1 MSESHTSLSL
11 HRNLV
16 VVVFMA
22 LLAACVPNTM
32 RVASTP
38 ASFAATAAVAAI
50 NLTWG
55 ASAGATSYN
64 VKRGT
69 TSGGPYTQLA
79 STSGTTY
86 RDTSVVNGTMYYYV
100 VTSVAADGESTPT
113 GEIAA
118 TPVVQP
124 LAPAT
129 VLARAGDRQITL
141 SWSASTNAATYNVKR
156 SLTRGGPYTQ
166 IASPTGTTYV
176 DTGLINATAYFY
188 VITAVN
194 VAGESPNSRQ
204 VTAVPDVQNPPPTVF
219 GTWTNVTPAGV
230 DLTTPL
236 CSNYGTTNVQA
247 DPAHPSN
254 VYVQFHCQGIWKS
267 TDYGQTWTG
276 PINTGTNGALAG
288 DCSGGITI
296 PPRSVAAVPLI
307 YQTCIRG
314 GAIGFWR
321 SVDGGVSWNRYDVPQ
336 VPGRQDYYGPAV
348 DPYDQNHL
356 LMTGH
361 EFDAYVESFDGGL
374 TWTTFNTLAGMRG
387 GFGRS
392 GWISFIDRGNAVDT
406 RGTWLYTGD
415 FGGGQGTWRTIDSGA
430 TWEQVD
436 SMEHVGNT
444 QIYQPDAGGVVYMA
458 GINSANGNGVLRSRD
473 YGASWSHV
481 GLDKIQSVV
490 LGTSKNLYSLY
501 GYPVGPGGTAD
512 PDFQLGAQPG
522 TGTWVAPG
530 APTTPATLKQGS
542 AQLITINDGT
552 HNILLSAMWN
562 AGIWRYVEP

>member
-1 MSESHTSLSL
+1 MSERHTRLSP
-11 HRNLV
+11 HRNLLV
-16 VVVFMA
+16 VVCMA

-32 RVASTP
+32 RMAATP
-38 ASFAATAAVAAI
+38 QSFAVTAGIAVI
-50 NLTWG
+50 NLSWAG
-55 ASAGATSYN
+55 SAGASGYN

-69 TSGGPYTQLA
+69 VSGGPYTLLA

-86 RDTSVVNGTMYYYV
+86 SDTSVVNGTMYYYV
-100 VTSVAADGESTPT
+100 VTSSAPDGESPAT

-118 TPVVQP
+118 TPVTRP
-124 LAPAT
+124 LPPAT
-129 VLARAGDRQITL
+129 VQARAGDKQITL
-141 SWSASTNAATYNVKR
+141 TWSASTNAASYNVKR
-156 SLTRGGPYTQ
+156 SLTNGGPYTQ
-166 IASPTGTTYV
+166 IASPTTTTYV
-176 DTGLINATAYFY
+176 NTGLINATAYFY

-194 VAGESPNSRQ
+194 AAGESTNSRQ

-219 GTWTNVTPAGV
+219 GTWTNVTPPGV
-230 DLTTPL
+230 DLTTAL

-247 DPAHPSN
+247 DPARPSN

-296 PPRSVAAVPLI
+296 PPRSVAAIPLI
-307 YQTCIRG
+307 YMTCIRG
-314 GAIGFWR
+314 AAIGFWR
-321 SVDGGVSWNRYDVPQ
+321 SLDGGISWTRYNVPQ
-336 VPGRQDYYGPAV
+336 IPGRQDYYGPAI

-361 EFDAYVESFDGGL
+361 EFDAFVESFDGGQ
-374 TWTTFNTLAGMRG
+374 TWTSVNVAAGMLSG
-387 GFGRS
+387 GGRS
-392 GWISFIDRGNAVDT
+392 GWIAFIDRGNSVDT
-406 RGTWLYTGD
+406 RGTWLWNGD
-415 FGGGQGTWRTIDSGA
+415 FGGGQGTWRTINSGA
-430 TWEQVD
+430 QWEKVD
-436 SMEHVGNT
+436 SLEHFGNG

-473 YGASWSHV
+473 YGQTWSHV

-490 LGTSKNLYSLY
+490 LGTSKNLYSLA
-501 GYPVGPGGTAD
+501 GFPVGPGGNSD

-542 AQLITINDGT
+542 AQLISINNGSN
-552 HNILLSAMWN
+552 NILLSAMWN